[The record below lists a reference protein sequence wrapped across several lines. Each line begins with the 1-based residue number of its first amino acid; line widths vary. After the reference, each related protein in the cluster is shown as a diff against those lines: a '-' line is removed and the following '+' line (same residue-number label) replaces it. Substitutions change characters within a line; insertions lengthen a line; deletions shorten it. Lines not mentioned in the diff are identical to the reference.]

1 MSEGTAP
8 PEFYLVYETK
18 LPYGVAKMSDL
29 RTIRRA
35 SGLTQVQLAQKA
47 GVSRFRICMAESGS
61 LELRPDEIDAITQAV
76 RPELAKTARIA
87 SEFER
92 VTA

>member
-1 MSEGTAP
+1 MSN
-8 PEFYLVYETK
+8 
-18 LPYGVAKMSDL
+18 L
-29 RTIRRA
+29 RAIRRA
-35 SGLTQVQLAQKA
+35 AGLTQVQLAQRA
-47 GVSRFRICMAESGS
+47 NVSRFRLCMAESGS
-61 LELRPDEIDAITQAV
+61 LELRSDEIDAITEAV